1 MVLLAECAKSPT
13 RCHARG
19 TGFRARRVATC
30 AANESHPWQG
40 VRPRGRRGAGHRL
53 RHWYGTALIEE
64 GVDLRTAQELLRH
77 ASMQSTQIYTQ
88 VKNVY
93 AQVKNARR
101 AEGIERL
108 RLPTS
113 SALVPSFMLADSDAA

>member
-1 MVLLAECAKSPT
+1 
-13 RCHARG
+13 
-19 TGFRARRVATC
+19 
-30 AANESHPWQG
+30 
-40 VRPRGRRGAGHRL
+40 
-53 RHWYGTALIEE
+53 
-64 GVDLRTAQELLRH
+64 
-77 ASMQSTQIYTQ
+77 MQSTQIYTQ